1 MPIFGYKSL
10 NSVNTTLF
18 YGLKKS
24 IGYPFFLF
32 FTEKS
37 LLSCPWFVKNVHSL
51 KNTLLSCPYFFKKTS
66 ILSKTFCS
74 HIIFFSQIF
83 YEKSHSAVPIF
94 GPKNVIS
101 VKHHYIIGQK
111 NSIVFPIF
119 RFAWKN
125 LCSHA
130 HILLKTFIL
139 SKTQCS
145 HVIFSNVSC
154 KTPYCLAH
162 IWSEKRQICQNYNLY
177 WGQNVFL
184 YLMPF
189 F

>member
-24 IGYPFFLF
+24 KRYPFFLF

-37 LLSCPWFVKNVHSL
+37 LLSCPWFVKKRPFSKKHVALMPLFFQKNVNSL
-51 KNTLLSCPYFFKKTS
+51 KNILLSY
-66 ILSKTFCS
+66 
-74 HIIFFSQIF
+74 HFFSQIF
-83 YEKSHSAVPIF
+83 YEKSPSAVPIF

-145 HVIFSNVSC
+145 HVIFSNLKWKPPC
-154 KTPYCLAH
+154 YFAH
-162 IWSEKRQICQNYNLY
+162 IWSKSYQLYQNYTRL
-177 WGQNVFL
+177 
-184 YLMPF
+184 
-189 F
+189 

>member
-24 IGYPFFLF
+24 KRYPFFLF

-37 LLSCPWFVKNVHSL
+37 LLSCPWFVKKRPFSKKHVALMPLFFQNNVHSL
-51 KNTLLSCPYFFKKTS
+51 KNILLSYHFFFSNFLWKIPFCRAHIWSKKCHFCKTS
-66 ILSKTFCS
+66 L
-74 HIIFFSQIF
+74 
-83 YEKSHSAVPIF
+83 YYRP
-94 GPKNVIS
+94 
-101 VKHHYIIGQK
+101 K

-125 LCSHA
+125 LCSYA
-130 HILLKTFIL
+130 HILLITFIL

-145 HVIFSNVSC
+145 HVIFSNLKWKPPC
-154 KTPYCLAH
+154 CFAH
-162 IWSEKRQICQNYNLY
+162 IWSKNYQLYQNYTRL
-177 WGQNVFL
+177 
-184 YLMPF
+184 
-189 F
+189 

>member
-74 HIIFFSQIF
+74 HIIFFQIF
-83 YEKSHSAVPIF
+83 YEKSPSAVPIF
-94 GPKNVIS
+94 GQKNVIS
-101 VKHHYIIGQK
+101 AKQHYIIGQK
-111 NSIVFPIF
+111 NSIGCPIFPICMKKSVLSCSYF
-119 RFAWKN
+119 VKNVHSLKNTMLSCHFFKFAM
-125 LCSHA
+125 
-130 HILLKTFIL
+130 
-139 SKTQCS
+139 
-145 HVIFSNVSC
+145 
-154 KTPYCLAH
+154 KTPLLSCP
-162 IWSEKRQICQNYNLY
+162 
-177 WGQNVFL
+177 
-184 YLMPF
+184 YLVKKLSIIPKLH
-189 F
+189 